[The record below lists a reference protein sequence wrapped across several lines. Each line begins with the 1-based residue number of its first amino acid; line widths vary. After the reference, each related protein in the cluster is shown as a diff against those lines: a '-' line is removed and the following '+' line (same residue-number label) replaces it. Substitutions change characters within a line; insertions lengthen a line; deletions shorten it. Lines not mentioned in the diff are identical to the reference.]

1 MGAAITID
9 LDLVNDAKL
18 TSNEKIETL
27 FKKFNA
33 EFSESTE
40 VAITP
45 NRLRES
51 FPDGTDVDT
60 ILGKTTTAVLPNVIE
75 NQQIRIAGSSSA
87 IQAVINVSAIPDAEV
102 ITEETSE
109 VEVTGKMWNTFVNT
123 GKIPQS
129 KVNDLAKKIEK

>member
-1 MGAAITID
+1 MQ
-9 LDLVNDAKL
+9 KL

-33 EFSESTE
+33 EFSESTA

-75 NQQIRIAGSSSA
+75 NQQVRITGSSSA

-109 VEVTGKMWNTFVNT
+109 
-123 GKIPQS
+123 
-129 KVNDLAKKIEK
+129 IEKRRLEEVKTLMQDTKTVAKFKTLIELFNLPRGAIKVSN